1 MKTGQLPAD
10 LLIPDD
16 DTAATVNEEDSNQMD
31 VDNTTSK
38 TSDKSKPGE
47 ESRTTDSPIPIDEVS
62 FQYILKKKICSKLT
76 IMDII
81 YY

>member
-62 FQYILKKKICSKLT
+62 FQYFFFRFSHFEEEKSVQN
-76 IMDII
+76 
-81 YY
+81 